1 MGFWSNL
8 FGGNEK
14 KRPQSGSH
22 HNKLAWIGW
31 DMHNHILPGIDD
43 GSQDVEQSIELIK
56 GLQELGIHRSISTPH
71 VMAEVHNNTP
81 EIISGAHTA
90 LQSALKNQNIDF
102 QLHFSAEYMIDD
114 QLDQWIDSNNLCLL
128 GEKYMLIEMSYLSE
142 SKALFSIIK
151 SIQDKG
157 YQPILAHPERYNYYH
172 NNFKIF
178 EDIKNAGCMLQLN
191 LLSIS
196 KYYGENVK
204 TAALTLIRS
213 GMYDFVGTDMHHTR
227 HLEAL
232 KQVVRKYDV
241 QDLLKENPIRN
252 ASLFSDKVRN
262 IA

>member
-8 FGGNEK
+8 FGGSEK
-14 KRPQSGSH
+14 KGPQRGSH
-22 HNKLAWIGW
+22 HNRLAWIGW

-43 GSQDVEQSIELIK
+43 GSQSIDQSMELIR
-56 GLQELGIHRSISTPH
+56 GLQELGIHRSVSTPH
-71 VMAEVHNNTP
+71 VMAGVHDNTP
-81 EIISGAHTA
+81 ESIAGAHSCLMTA
-90 LQSALKNQNIDF
+90 LKSQGIDF
-102 QLHFSAEYMIDD
+102 KLDFSAEYMIDD
-114 QLDQWIDSNNLCLL
+114 QLDHWIENDNLCLL
-128 GEKYMLIEMSYLSE
+128 AEKYVLIEMSYLSE
-142 SKALFSIIK
+142 SKGLFSIIK

-157 YQPILAHPERYNYYH
+157 CQPILAHPERYNYYH

-232 KQVVRKYDV
+232 KQVVVKYDV
-241 QDLLKENPIRN
+241 QDLLKDNPIRN
-252 ASLFSDKVRN
+252 ISLYSDKVRN